1 MLKKIWFRK
10 IFAFLDIYIE
20 IDSTSVCVYNLSSRE
35 GGVTIGMPPNESHN
49 NFMCYYGRDT

>member
-1 MLKKIWFRK
+1 MVQKNICFSR
-10 IFAFLDIYIE
+10 YIE